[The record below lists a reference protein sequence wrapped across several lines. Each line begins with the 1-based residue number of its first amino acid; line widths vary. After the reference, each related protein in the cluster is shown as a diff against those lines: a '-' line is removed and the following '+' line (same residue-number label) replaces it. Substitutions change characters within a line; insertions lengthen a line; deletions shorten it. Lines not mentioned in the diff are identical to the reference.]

1 MDVKTFPEL
10 WGVGGSENNPCSE
23 MGPKLNL
30 IYILKKT
37 WHTIGT
43 IEL

>member
-10 WGVGGSENNPCSE
+10 WGVGGGENNPCSE

-30 IYILKKT
+30 NIYFKKNLAHY
-37 WHTIGT
+37 WHN
-43 IEL
+43 